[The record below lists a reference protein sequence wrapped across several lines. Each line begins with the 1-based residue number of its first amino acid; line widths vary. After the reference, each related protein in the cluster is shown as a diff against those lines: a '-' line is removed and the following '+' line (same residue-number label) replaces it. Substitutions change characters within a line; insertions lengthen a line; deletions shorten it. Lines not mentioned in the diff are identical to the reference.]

1 MSSEMTILEH
11 MQLAKKEKERTKCLH
26 KVAKE
31 EDGTYNE
38 EPTTTNEVQVYDMYY
53 QVICYAHTLCSS
65 YQIICL
71 HCMCA
76 GHFFFQCSRT
86 YDEFVASY
94 NSSDANS
101 EVIEYVL
108 YEGAHELL

>member
-11 MQLAKKEKERTKCLH
+11 MQLAKEEKGCTEFLH

-31 EDGTYNE
+31 EDSAYNE
-38 EPTTTNEVQVYDMYY
+38 ELTTTNEVQVYDMYY
-53 QVICYAHTLCSS
+53 QVICCAHTLCSS

-71 HCMCA
+71 HCMCD
-76 GHFFFQCSRT
+76 GHFCFQCSRT
-86 YDEFVASY
+86 YDESLVSY

-108 YEGAHELL
+108 YEGSH